1 VAARGSN
8 SGLGAGE
15 REGKGNIA
23 GERRRGR
30 GIEFIFLLNSNGCN
44 APIFIV
50 PSGFYPQVT

>member
-1 VAARGSN
+1 VVARGSN
-8 SGLGAGE
+8 IGLGAGE
-15 REGKGNIA
+15 REGRGSGA
-23 GERRRGR
+23 GERRRCR